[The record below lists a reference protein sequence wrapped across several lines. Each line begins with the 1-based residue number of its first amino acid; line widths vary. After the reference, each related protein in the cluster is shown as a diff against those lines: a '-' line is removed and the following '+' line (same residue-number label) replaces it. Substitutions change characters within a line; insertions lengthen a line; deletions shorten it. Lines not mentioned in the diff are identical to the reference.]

1 MYVCSYSPYLFGYE
15 TPTEWIQ
22 SMQWLKKYI
31 DVDHHL
37 HVDENAKPPLPIRVI
52 EWLGAAITGQ
62 ADYEISPYFHSP
74 AFLVDFAATFFIYG
88 LLAVNY
94 SPSIKLSIQSL
105 SFPPSNGHITSG
117 QRHKSIV
124 HECSLSG

>member
-1 MYVCSYSPYLFGYE
+1 MIVTGYE

-37 HVDENAKPPLPIRVI
+37 HVDENAKPPLPIRLI

-74 AFLVDFAATFFIYG
+74 AFFIDFAATFFIYG
-88 LLAVNY
+88 LFKQSNLLDNNY
-94 SPSIKLSIQSL
+94 NLFQNL
-105 SFPPSNGHITSG
+105 SFPLSSGRTTSG
-117 QRHKSIV
+117 QRHRSIV
-124 HECSLSG
+124 HPYSPSG